1 PMFELRND
9 AGKAVKMEYVIA
21 DLWQLQQYQA
31 AFRAERGQLREIVP
45 AIDRMSKSGDYG
57 IVGFEDG
64 AILMR
69 QGAVSNSASVAAWT
83 SFRRELEPILKKG

>member
-1 PMFELRND
+1 
-9 AGKAVKMEYVIA
+9 MEYIIA

-31 AFRAERGQLREIVP
+31 AFRSERRLLQEIVP
-45 AIDRMSKSGDYG
+45 QIDRLSKSQEYG

-69 QGAVSNSASVAAWT
+69 RSAVSDSASVAAWT
-83 SFRRELEPILKKG
+83 RFRRELEPILKKG